1 MTSATAPAHSARSA
15 SATRRVQRALA
26 IGVGV
31 ANIRRNPDD
40 GSELVT
46 QALLGASAV
55 PLESTPTGWTRV
67 RLIDYEGWAHTAELA
82 APTRQVEQVAVVTAM
97 RAPLYASWRGAT
109 TVDEAFASSLLPIT
123 LAGQRPASGRL
134 RVALPGKRTA
144 WIATSDA
151 DQQQATQPFP
161 LRGPEAMVTLG
172 RSLLG
177 VPYLWGG
184 VSQRGIDCSGL
195 AQLASRLAG
204 ATIPR
209 DADQQYEALPFIVER
224 GSVRLGD
231 LVYFAARGAIT
242 HVGIALDNM
251 TLLHASGSGEHV
263 IITSLDPTE
272 GGYPARLAEMYA
284 GARRVFPDEDAAR

>member
-1 MTSATAPAHSARSA
+1 
-15 SATRRVQRALA
+15 
-26 IGVGV
+26 
-31 ANIRRNPDD
+31 
-40 GSELVT
+40 
-46 QALLGASAV
+46 
-55 PLESTPTGWTRV
+55 
-67 RLIDYEGWAHTAELA
+67 ELA
-82 APTRQVEQVAVVTAM
+82 APARGAELEAVVTAM
-97 RAPLYASWRGAT
+97 RAPLYASWRGAA
-109 TVDEAFASSLLPIT
+109 TVDEAFASSLLPIG

-151 DQQQATQPFP
+151 EQRPATDPFP
-161 LRGPEAMVTLG
+161 QRGPEAMAALG

-184 VSQRGIDCSGL
+184 VSQLGIDCSGL

-209 DADQQYEALPFIVER
+209 DADQQYEALPFVVDR

-231 LVYFAARGAIT
+231 LVYFANRGAIT

-272 GGYPARLAEMYA
+272 GGYPTRLAEMYA
-284 GARRVFPDEDAAR
+284 GARRVFPDADAAR